1 MLLIRNNTFDEILN
15 DLLNVILSLEVTE
28 EQQLKNQW
36 KIQISIKSCL
46 IKDKVIGVNLFTLK
60 YLMLM
65 INVSYIYTK
74 FYLLWVLPGP
84 PLLSHGGYS
93 LRNPLM
99 MVFFAPLFLRVR
111 LTPRPAIVIACY

>member
-28 EQQLKNQW
+28 EQQLKNSRN
-36 KIQISIKSCL
+36 IQISIKSCL

-65 INVSYIYTK
+65 INLL
-74 FYLLWVLPGP
+74 YLHQVLSALGSTRT

-99 MVFFAPLFLRVR
+99 MVFFAPSFLRVR